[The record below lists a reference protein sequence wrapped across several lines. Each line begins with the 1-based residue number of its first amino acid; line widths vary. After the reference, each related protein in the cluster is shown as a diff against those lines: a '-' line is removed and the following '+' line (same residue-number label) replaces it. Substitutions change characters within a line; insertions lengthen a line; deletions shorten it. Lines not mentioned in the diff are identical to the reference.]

1 MKEKFSITIGRELGS
16 GGRQVGEKLAS
27 QLGIS
32 FYDKKLIQIASLK
45 SGLGKEFFE
54 QADEKTNHSL
64 FGGRLAIL
72 GSLEGRNYSGNYL
85 SNERL
90 FTIQSEVI
98 EKLAEEKSAVFVGR
112 CADYVLKKDPY
123 CVNIFVCAD
132 MKDRIKHVSEK
143 QNITEKIAKE
153 IIEKTDK
160 KRAEYY
166 NYFSNKIWGKA
177 ESYHLCVNSSVLGID
192 DTVNI
197 ISQFIKQ
204 KFNL

>member
-1 MKEKFSITIGRELGS
+1 
-16 GGRQVGEKLAS
+16 
-27 QLGIS
+27 
-32 FYDKKLIQIASLK
+32 
-45 SGLGKEFFE
+45 
-54 QADEKTNHSL
+54 
-64 FGGRLAIL
+64 
-72 GSLEGRNYSGNYL
+72 
-85 SNERL
+85 
-90 FTIQSEVI
+90 
-98 EKLAEEKSAVFVGR
+98 
-112 CADYVLKKDPY
+112 VLKKDPY